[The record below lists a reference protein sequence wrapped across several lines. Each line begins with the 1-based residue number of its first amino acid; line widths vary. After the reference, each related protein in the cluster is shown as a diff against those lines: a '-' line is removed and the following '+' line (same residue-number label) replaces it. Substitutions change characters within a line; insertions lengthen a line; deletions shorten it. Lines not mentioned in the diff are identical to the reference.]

1 VGVIKNRVLRRCAA
15 SIGCVLLLAAC
26 SKSDGYAGSEIEF
39 SNGAFEQTLVE
50 AQITSLFAQI
60 YESVA
65 SSVITEQGGLKTLFA
80 PNNAAVEKYLA
91 DNSETVEGL
100 IAKPEL
106 ALSLVLGHILE
117 NGVSATELLNK
128 NGESLTM
135 LNGSIFTIDTS
146 SGSTQLVSASGN
158 MSTLI
163 AIDLEST
170 NGVVHIVDSVLT
182 N

>member
-1 VGVIKNRVLRRCAA
+1 
-15 SIGCVLLLAAC
+15 
-26 SKSDGYAGSEIEF
+26 
-39 SNGAFEQTLVE
+39 
-50 AQITSLFAQI
+50 
-60 YESVA
+60 
-65 SSVITEQGGLKTLFA
+65 
-80 PNNAAVEKYLA
+80 
-91 DNSETVEGL
+91 
-100 IAKPEL
+100 
-106 ALSLVLGHILE
+106 
-117 NGVSATELLNK
+117 
-128 NGESLTM
+128 